1 MRLLFLHGF
10 QQSPAIIQEET
21 GFLQPL
27 LSQIVGEEVEF
38 VYPAAPFP
46 STPRD
51 SGEPTYS
58 WWPEDGNEEYR
69 KTFAYLS
76 DILDRDGPFTGAVGF
91 SQGATLACLIAA
103 LLEKPQADRP
113 EAFTSTHEPFR
124 FVLSF
129 SGYREDDPRVQQYYA
144 PGINTPVLH
153 FINSTDPILA
163 EDRCLRLVNSCI
175 DSDGRV
181 VSYAGEGHRVPAT
194 KKAKMALGRF
204 LQDVLEQ

>member
-10 QQSPAIIQEET
+10 QQSPSIIQEET

-27 LSQIVGEEVEF
+27 LSQVLGEEVEF

-51 SGEPTYS
+51 NGEPTYS
-58 WWPEDGNEEYR
+58 WWPEDGNDEYR

-76 DILDRDGPFTGAVGF
+76 GILVRDGPFAGAVGF
-91 SQGATLACLIAA
+91 SQGATLACLMAA

-113 EAFTSTHEPFR
+113 DDFTSSHEPFR

-129 SGYREDDPRVQQYYA
+129 SGYREDDPRVQRFYA
-144 PGINTPVLH
+144 PGIDTPVLH

-175 DSDGRV
+175 DSEGRV

-204 LQDVLEQ
+204 LGDVLDL

>member
-10 QQSPAIIQEET
+10 QQSPSIIQEET

-27 LSQIVGEEVEF
+27 LSQIVGEEVEL
-38 VYPAAPFP
+38 VHPAAPFL
-46 STPRD
+46 STPRET
-51 SGEPTYS
+51 GEPTYS

-76 DILDRDGPFTGAVGF
+76 GILDKDGPFAGAVGF

-103 LLEKPQADRP
+103 LLEQPQASRP
-113 EAFTSTHEPFR
+113 EGFTSKSEPFR

-163 EDRCLRLVNSCI
+163 EDRCLRLVNTCV

-181 VSYAGEGHRVPAT
+181 VNYASEGHRVPAS

-204 LQDVLEQ
+204 LQDVLDL

>member
-10 QQSPAIIQEET
+10 QQSPSIIQEET
-21 GFLQPL
+21 GFLQPY

-46 STPRD
+46 STPRATGD
-51 SGEPTYS
+51 PTYS

-76 DILDRDGPFTGAVGF
+76 GVLEQDGPFEGAVGF
-91 SQGATLACLIAA
+91 SQGATLACLMAA
-103 LLEKPQADRP
+103 LLEQPEPNRP
-113 EAFTSTHEPFR
+113 NDFKTRHNAFR

-144 PGINTPVLH
+144 PGINTPVMH

-163 EDRCLRLVNSCI
+163 EDRCLRLVNTCV

-194 KKAKMALGRF
+194 KKAKMAMARF
-204 LQDVLEQ
+204 LQDVLEL